1 MVVIVNNYRKS
12 AIAIWLVTGLLILG
26 SMGVFFTNNSS
37 HDELP
42 SGDAV
47 ASKDASSLADIQ
59 LTQPGADTSLQK
71 AGASAEP
78 DPQVVRQIKR
88 NRLFDY
94 SRSGNF
100 EDTYQVLKT
109 ALIDGLISEDEYY
122 GELAHMFHLP
132 VSQAHR
138 IISEIIGSGNGY
150 GFEVLVAS
158 LEENYEVAKSM
169 TANERQDVL
178 NLLNKNKPEM
188 VSDMSLLG
196 VGSVSKYTS
205 WVGSL
210 RAFSNEENF
219 VKNLND
225 LIENRISDP
234 REAFGLYDI
243 LIKKQYSEKISNSA
257 FKKYNFLIATY
268 KDSYPENRMAEL
280 VSSGNW

>member
-1 MVVIVNNYRKS
+1 MVKVNNYRKS
-12 AIAIWLVTGLLILG
+12 AILVAVFFILG
-26 SMGVFFTNNSS
+26 GMVSYFINDAPHEKLSTGDKV
-37 HDELP
+37 P
-42 SGDAV
+42 SQHGSGLV
-47 ASKDASSLADIQ
+47 GTP
-59 LTQPGADTSLQK
+59 LTQPITKTSLPK
-71 AGASAEP
+71 ADASP
-78 DPQVVRQIKR
+78 DPDLQAIQKTKR
-88 NRLFDY
+88 DRLFDY

-100 EDTYQVLKT
+100 ADTRSVLKA
-109 ALIDGLISEDEYY
+109 ALTDGLISEDEYY

-132 VSQAHR
+132 VKQAHS
-138 IISEIIGSGNGY
+138 IISEIIGSGNAY

-169 TANERQDVL
+169 TADERQDVFEQ
-178 NLLNKNKPEM
+178 LNKNKPGM

-210 RAFSNEENF
+210 RAFSTEEAF

-234 REAFGLYDI
+234 REAFGLYDV
-243 LIKKQYSEKISNSA
+243 LVKKNYSEKVNSSA
-257 FKKYNFLIATY
+257 LRKYNFLIASY
-268 KDSYPENRMAEL
+268 QESYPKNRMAEL